1 MRNIINDARFGLRL
15 LCKSP
20 GFAVVTILTLA
31 LGVVAN
37 TAIFGVVHAVVLRP
51 LPFRE
56 PDMLLVF
63 YRAISPSYFDV
74 LRIPLLRGRALTPPT
89 TNRLSTCS

>member
-1 MRNIINDARFGLRL
+1 MGEGTDWRGRRL
-15 LCKSP
+15 Q
-20 GFAVVTILTLA
+20 TR
-31 LGVVAN
+31 
-37 TAIFGVVHAVVLRP
+37 VHAVVLRP

-74 LRIPLLRGRALTPPT
+74 LRIPLLRGRAPTPPT
-89 TNRLSTCS
+89 TNRLSTCW

>member
-1 MRNIINDARFGLRL
+1 MGEGTDWRGRRL
-15 LCKSP
+15 Q
-20 GFAVVTILTLA
+20 T
-31 LGVVAN
+31 
-37 TAIFGVVHAVVLRP
+37 RP
-51 LPFRE
+51 
-56 PDMLLVF
+56 DTLLVF